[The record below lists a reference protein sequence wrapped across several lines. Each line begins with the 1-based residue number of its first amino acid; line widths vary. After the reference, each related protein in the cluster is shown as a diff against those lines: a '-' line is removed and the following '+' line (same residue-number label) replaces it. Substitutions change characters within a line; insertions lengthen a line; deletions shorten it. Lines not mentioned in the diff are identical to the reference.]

1 MAVLIALTVGLTV
14 REEKAWP
21 FYALG
26 ALLGLFAL
34 AGFLGLITRS
44 DDPWSALG
52 LLVLCGAGTG
62 ACIRGGNARLGRP
75 RTRVVVPKAG
85 LTPDLPTGR
94 GPMVDD
100 TSQWAIED
108 LFPPLPPDPTDR

>member
-34 AGFLGLITRS
+34 AGLAGLITRS
-44 DDPWSALG
+44 GDPWVGLG
-52 LLVLCGAGTG
+52 LLVVGGVGAG
-62 ACIRGGNARLGRP
+62 ASIRGGIARSGQP
-75 RTRVVVPKAG
+75 RARVVVPKDR
-85 LTPDLPTGR
+85 LTRDLPTGQ
-94 GPMVDD
+94 GPVVDD
-100 TSQWAIED
+100 TSEWAIED
-108 LFPPLPPDPTDR
+108 LFPPLPPDLTDR